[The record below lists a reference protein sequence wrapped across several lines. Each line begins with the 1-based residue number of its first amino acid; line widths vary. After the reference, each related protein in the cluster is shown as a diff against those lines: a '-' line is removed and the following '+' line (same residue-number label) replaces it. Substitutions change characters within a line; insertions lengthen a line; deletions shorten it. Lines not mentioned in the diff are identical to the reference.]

1 MQWKKIKL
9 RTAQEMLKISTIFIT
24 EFESTWAILLEQLF
38 AEGEGQINE

>member
-9 RTAQEMLKISTIFIT
+9 RSAQEMLKISTYNRIWKHLSDFIK
-24 EFESTWAILLEQLF
+24 QLF